1 MMNSAESDKTDA
13 LPACLEVRGISCER
27 SERLLFTDLSFSL
40 SLGKALLIEGS
51 NGSGKT
57 SLLRLLC
64 GLGRPET
71 GQILWR
77 GRSIWNEREE
87 YLRHM
92 AYFGH
97 LPAIKY
103 ELSALENIQ
112 LFQQLSGA
120 RSMSTPH
127 QSLSKLGLE
136 GFEDIPCQYLS
147 AGQRRRVALARL
159 YVTHYSLWILDEPLT
174 ALDVQGVRLVE
185 SMLEAHLGAGGAAI
199 ITTHQPVNLPG
210 DRVQYLTL
218 SKKHALQSR
227 PL

>member
-1 MMNSAESDKTDA
+1 MITSSESNKTDGA
-13 LPACLEVRGISCER
+13 PSCLEVRGISCER
-27 SERLLFTDLSFSL
+27 SERLLFADLSFSL
-40 SLGKALLIEGS
+40 SLGKALLIEGP

-57 SLLRLLC
+57 SLLRLLS

-71 GQILWR
+71 GEILWQ
-77 GRSIWNEREE
+77 GKSIWHEREE

-120 RSMSTPH
+120 SSMLSPH
-127 QSLSKLGLE
+127 QALTKMGLE
-136 GFEDIPCQYLS
+136 SFEDIACQYLS

-159 YVTHYSLWILDEPLT
+159 YVTRYSLWILDEPLT

-185 SMLEAHLGAGGAAI
+185 SMLGAHLSAGGAAI

-210 DRVQYLTL
+210 DGVQYLSL
-218 SKKHALQSR
+218 SKKHGQQSR
-227 PL
+227 IL